1 MSVYTTHAVNRSV
14 SFPGLDTK
22 TGYLE
27 IENRQVSGRVPPVLE
42 TGGYVYLTSIPNL
55 VIWKFLEPG
64 VCDSLPVSTTGG
76 SLSVVLRIAKHR

>member
-1 MSVYTTHAVNRSV
+1 MSIYYARAVNHGV
-14 SFPGLDTK
+14 SFPGLRTK

-42 TGGYVYLTSIPNL
+42 TGGYIYLSYILSP

-64 VCDSLPVSTTGG
+64 GM
-76 SLSVVLRIAKHR
+76 